1 MSAGA
6 SGTADDSAD
15 KSAAEIKAMSEK
27 LVAAQKEAA
36 EHKAK
41 IDKWEKDQKDAKDKD
56 RLAKGDQERMLA
68 EQKAELDAKKA
79 ALEVFE
85 KSTQDRAERL
95 LDKLSDESKAK
106 VEKYKDKLSLSD
118 WATMVEEE
126 VEAMDGAG
134 GKTVDEGTRIPG
146 GTPSAGGK
154 RRTGGRELLPKTE
167 TILEQLGVNPEHGRQ
182 LRATEKTGG
191 NVHFS
196 TTIAAM
202 IAGMKRVAKGGRP
215 WTPEE
220 AERGR
225 KGG

>member
-85 KSTQDRAERL
+85 KSTKDRADRL
-95 LDKLSDESKAK
+95 LDKLSDEAKAK
-106 VEKYKDKLSLSD
+106 VERYKDKLSLAD
-118 WATMVEEE
+118 WSTMIEEE
-126 VEAMDGAG
+126 VEAMAG
-134 GKTVDEGTRIPG
+134 TSGKVDDEGTRIPG
-146 GTPSAGGK
+146 GTPSS
-154 RRTGGRELLPKTE
+154 GGRGGASGREMLPKTIS
-167 TILEQLGVNPEHGRQ
+167 ILEQLGVNPEHGRQ
-182 LRATEKTGG
+182 LRSTEKSGG

-196 TTIAAM
+196 TTIATM